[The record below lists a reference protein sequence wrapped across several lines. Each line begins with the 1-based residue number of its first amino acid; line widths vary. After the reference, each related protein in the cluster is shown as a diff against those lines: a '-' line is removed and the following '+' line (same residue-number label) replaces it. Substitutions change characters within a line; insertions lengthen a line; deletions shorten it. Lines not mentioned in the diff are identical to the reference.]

1 VSLLRAHFLAR
12 AALIFFLFALPW
24 PGLAEWYTGVAADAL
39 GVMLGRSGPPAEV
52 RFEPA
57 EPGSGS
63 WEVRTHVTE
72 TATGQTLESALDERR
87 TGYLPAAVFLAL
99 VLASSFAWR
108 QKAVLA
114 ACGLFVL
121 QLFSLLP
128 ILSFWSGRLPIVAY
142 DLGQPARV
150 VVDVLYRS
158 LVAPLGM
165 AYALPGLL
173 WLLLKTATPLPAA
186 PARSAEPKPA
196 PAGKRVARV
205 SRRRR
210 RARGAA

>member
-1 VSLLRAHFLAR
+1 
-12 AALIFFLFALPW
+12 
-24 PGLAEWYTGVAADAL
+24 
-39 GVMLGRSGPPAEV
+39 
-52 RFEPA
+52 
-57 EPGSGS
+57 
-63 WEVRTHVTE
+63 
-72 TATGQTLESALDERR
+72 
-87 TGYLPAAVFLAL
+87 

-114 ACGLFVL
+114 ASGLFVL
-121 QLFSLLP
+121 ELLSLLP

-173 WLLLKTATPLPAA
+173 WLLLSAVAATPAT
-186 PARSAEPKPA
+186 PARIDEPA
-196 PAGKRVARV
+196 PPRPA
-205 SRRRR
+205 S
-210 RARGAA
+210 